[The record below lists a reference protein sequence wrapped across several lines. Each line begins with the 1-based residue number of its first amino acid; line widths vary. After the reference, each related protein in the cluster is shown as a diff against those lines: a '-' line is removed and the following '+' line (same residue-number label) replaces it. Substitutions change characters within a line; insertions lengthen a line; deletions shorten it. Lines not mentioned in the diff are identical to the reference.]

1 MPQITWSE
9 SEKLYDFE
17 IETFNIKCTKTI
29 SNYTKTIL
37 QILKGKGYYYVID
50 DLLYHLKSHKKE
62 CDYLL
67 QILHSTVIYLQNN
80 KGINFFEIFI
90 YEIYINE
97 AKNSN
102 KFDRNQNKSFKNL
115 NVLTIKLAYQKI
127 PFIEPVEVVW

>member
-1 MPQITWSE
+1 
-9 SEKLYDFE
+9 
-17 IETFNIKCTKTI
+17 
-29 SNYTKTIL
+29 
-37 QILKGKGYYYVID
+37 
-50 DLLYHLKSHKKE
+50 
-62 CDYLL
+62 
-67 QILHSTVIYLQNN
+67 LHSTVIYLQNN